1 MSDTKFDDLQ
11 SLRIDRSAIRNRPPR
26 HRARTIA
33 LAVVAVLVL
42 LMVVRALMPKVTTV
56 EVTQVAPL
64 SSQAADV
71 VLTAS
76 GYIVPHHKI
85 NVNSKVTGRVAWI
98 GVEKGD
104 HVKQGQ
110 VLVRLEDQE
119 FRAQVEQARGQ
130 VENARA
136 YLTELRRGSRPQEI
150 QQALANLR
158 QAEATLANDRII
170 LQRTQSLA
178 GQGIFSKEQLDNAQA
193 TFNTDQERVNALRQ
207 AWQLAKIG
215 PRPEEITRAEGQ
227 FTQAQGQLAYAQS
240 LLDATVIRAPVNGT
254 ILERTAEKGEL
265 ITAQFASAADTGGP
279 QGSVVALADLNDLQ
293 VELDIAQNDFAR
305 LQPRQPATLST
316 DAYPD
321 RVYHGY
327 IDQISPE
334 ADRQKATVQVKVR
347 ILNPDAYLRPE
358 MNANVKFLAVRD
370 NDAPPPKGV
379 LVPLEAIHVRDG
391 QSYVFVLQNDRAVE
405 RQVHFTAQ
413 RANGS
418 LTDDLPA
425 GSRVIVKSA
434 NTLQSGDRVKVGTV
448 AGA

>member
-1 MSDTKFDDLQ
+1 MSETKFDDLQ
-11 SLRIDRSAIRNRPPR
+11 SLRIDRSAIRNRPRR